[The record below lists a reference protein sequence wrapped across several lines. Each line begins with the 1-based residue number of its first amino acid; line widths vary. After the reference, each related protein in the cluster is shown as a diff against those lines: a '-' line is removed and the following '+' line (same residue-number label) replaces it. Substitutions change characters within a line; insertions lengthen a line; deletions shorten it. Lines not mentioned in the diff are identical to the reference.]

1 MSTFRPYLRGTG
13 ERARKRDLGAAAGF
27 AALGALL
34 LVIPAAYRDAVGH
47 AVRSTVLYPVMAMQH
62 GSSDREGRYAD
73 AARIRA
79 ERDSLAGV
87 LVGQSNLAA
96 ENRELRSLLAFRPR
110 LTYAFVSAEADR
122 LSGPGSAG
130 TLRLSV
136 GSRDSVK
143 PDAPL
148 VTANGLVGKVWKL
161 GEASSVAIDWTHD
174 KFAVAVMTVDGETY
188 GIATPT
194 NDPQGERVLALTPVA
209 FHTVPDTGSVVVTS
223 GDGAL
228 FPRGI
233 PVGKVIGEGKQPGG
247 WQRTYFIRP
256 LVNPAQMAHV
266 LVLGNPTTA
275 ASDQNLAAAWGVRL
289 TTTEVADTSARAVA
303 PDAATP
309 MAPLTP
315 RPQAAAPRARPEARR
330 PVRRDPTPELPGKP
344 VFPGEPRVPPGFRP
358 PGSPTPRR

>member
-13 ERARKRDLGAAAGF
+13 ERARKRDLAAAAGF
-27 AALGALL
+27 AALSGLL
-34 LVIPAAYRDAVGH
+34 LVIPASYRDAVGDV
-47 AVRSTVLYPVMAMQH
+47 VRGTVLYPVMAMAH
-62 GSSDREGRYAD
+62 GASDREGRYAD

-79 ERDSLAGV
+79 ERDSLASF

-96 ENRELRSLLAFRPR
+96 ENRELRSLLGFRPR
-110 LTYAFVSAEADR
+110 LTYSFVAAEADR

-130 TLRLSV
+130 TLRLSA
-136 GSRDSVK
+136 GTRDGVK

-148 VTANGLVGKVWKL
+148 VTANGLVGKIWKL
-161 GEASSVAIDWTHD
+161 GDASSIAIDWTHD

-188 GIATPT
+188 GIATPA
-194 NDPQGERVLALTPVA
+194 NDQKGERVLALTPVA
-209 FHTVPDTGSVVVTS
+209 FHTVPDTGSMVVTS

-256 LVNPAQMAHV
+256 LVNPAQMSHV
-266 LVLGNPTTA
+266 LVLGSPTGGE
-275 ASDQNLAAAWGVRL
+275 SDQNLAAAWGVRL
-289 TTTEVADTSARAVA
+289 TSTQVADTTARAVA

-309 MAPLTP
+309 MAPVTARPAQAPP
-315 RPQAAAPRARPEARR
+315 RPRPRPRPRR
-330 PVRRDPTPELPGKP
+330 VDPTPELPGRP
-344 VFPGEPRVPPGFRP
+344 VFPGEARVPPGFKP
-358 PGSPTPRR
+358 PQNPTPRR